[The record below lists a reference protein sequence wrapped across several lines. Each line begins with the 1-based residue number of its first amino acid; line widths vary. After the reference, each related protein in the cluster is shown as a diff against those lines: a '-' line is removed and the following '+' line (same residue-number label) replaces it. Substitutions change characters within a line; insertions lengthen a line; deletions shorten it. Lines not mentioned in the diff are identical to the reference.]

1 MKDTA
6 WISVLFA
13 MMMALQMM
21 TDPRITRQFIRR
33 AMVCVAVYLAYAA
46 IGIGFLFLLIRV
58 GHGPNAI
65 VGVLAAFVGWILLGV
80 LGLIRFVPRLRE
92 PPRWLMHVGIADAIC
107 LVIVAAGVAM
117 TFGVF

>member
-21 TDPRITRQFIRR
+21 TDPRITRQFIRKT
-33 AMVCVAVYLAYAA
+33 MVCVAIYLVHTA
-46 IGIGFLFLLIRV
+46 IGIGLLFLLIRV
-58 GHGPNAI
+58 GRGPNAI
-65 VGVLAAFVGWILLGV
+65 VGVLTAFVGWILLGV

-92 PPRWLMHVGIADAIC
+92 PPRWLMHVGIADAVC
-107 LVIVAAGVAM
+107 LLVIAAGIAM
-117 TFGVF
+117 TFGLF